1 MAEVTGYGLQ
11 WIRVIARRFNE
22 GVVVAIGDSRHRNPG
37 AKPLLNDW
45 QQAQLVQALE
55 GPARVGGKWNGPF
68 VAAWMSEL
76 LGRPVAPQRGWEY
89 LKGLDYSIK
98 VPRPA
103 HTQADE
109 LELQQWKKKLPQQL
123 IELEASVGGAPIRVW
138 AMDSHQVG
146 LKPLVYQDW
155 FPW

>member
-1 MAEVTGYGLQ
+1 M
-11 WIRVIARRFNE
+11 
-22 GVVVAIGDSRHRNPG
+22 
-37 AKPLLNDW
+37 
-45 QQAQLVQALE
+45 
-55 GPARVGGKWNGPF
+55 PF
-68 VAAWMSEL
+68 YAYFFS
-76 LGRPVAPQRGWEY
+76 
-89 LKGLDYSIK
+89 KSHYSIK
-98 VPRPA
+98 VPRPV

>member
-76 LGRPVAPQRGWEY
+76 LSRPVAPQREWEY
-89 LKGLDYSIK
+89 LKGLDYRDFEIFSG
-98 VPRPA
+98 
-103 HTQADE
+103 
-109 LELQQWKKKLPQQL
+109 KKT
-123 IELEASVGGAPIRVW
+123 AS
-138 AMDSHQVG
+138 
-146 LKPLVYQDW
+146 
-155 FPW
+155 